1 MRQLFWSRR
10 AFVGVSF
17 LAVMAALGTGQLLLQ
32 KAIAQGKEAPRFEVD
47 PFWPKP
53 MPNNWVLGQTIGVAV
68 DSRDHIWIVHRGSDP
83 AALDNT
89 ELAVPITG
97 NRAGQRVGECCNPSP
112 PVMEFDQ
119 AGNLVNSWGG
129 PSPTREY
136 EWPSSNHGIAVDAE
150 GFVYIGG
157 NGAGDAH
164 VLKFTRDGKFVA
176 QWGRAGARQAKP
188 AAAASDPLAGYAGVA
203 PGGSVPAAGAATP
216 AAGTAA
222 PSAGATPA
230 ASAAAPSAAAP
241 AAAAAP
247 TYQANSHDQESFG
260 RVAKIDLVESANE
273 AYLSDGYLNHRVAV
287 VDMDTGK
294 IKRYWGAYGKP
305 PTDEVLPP
313 YNPAAPVAQQFANP
327 VHCSNVS
334 NDGLVYVCDRA
345 NDRIQIFRTDGTF
358 VKEVFVATQTLADG
372 SVWDIDFSHDPEQRF
387 LYVAD
392 GVNEHVRVFN
402 RQTMEELYN
411 FGYGGRQP
419 GMFLGV
425 HSIAVDSKGN
435 IYTTETYTG
444 KRLQKFVNKGV
455 GPVSTVNA
463 AMPWPTAQ

>member
-1 MRQLFWSRR
+1 M
-10 AFVGVSF
+10 V
-17 LAVMAALGTGQLLLQ
+17 ALGTSQLLLK

-53 MPNNWVLGQTIGVAV
+53 MPNNWVLGQAIGVAV

-119 AGNLVNSWGG
+119 AGNLVNAWGG

-176 QWGRAGARQAKP
+176 QWGRAGARQAKA
-188 AAAASDPLAGYAGVA
+188 AAAASDPIAGYAGVA
-203 PGGSVPAAGAATP
+203 PGGGVPAAGAATP
-216 AAGTAA
+216 AAGTAG
-222 PSAGATPA
+222 PSAGAAPA

-334 NDGLVYVCDRA
+334 SDGFVYVCDRA